1 MLCLPPRN
9 NENPRQ
15 LLYFTLLRPTLLT
28 KYIPLY
34 RKIKEMKIE
43 IWSDV
48 MCPFCYIGKRHLE
61 QALAELPFQKDIEIN
76 WKSYQLNPEY
86 KNVDGE
92 SLYDYLSR
100 SKGIS
105 LEQAKQ
111 MTTQVSQMANN
122 VGLNIDFENNIPA
135 NSFNA
140 HRLIHFA
147 ATKGKQDEAE
157 EALFNAHFT
166 QNKDIDNLE
175 ILLSVAAELGLE
187 LSEVKAVLES
197 NAFEEEVRYD
207 IYESQQLS
215 VRGVP
220 FFVMDRKYAL
230 SGAQPV
236 EAFKQAITQ
245 GYNEWQSAQEK
256 SSLKSLN
263 TTKDNTCD
271 DNGCEV

>member
-1 MLCLPPRN
+1 
-9 NENPRQ
+9 
-15 LLYFTLLRPTLLT
+15 
-28 KYIPLY
+28 
-34 RKIKEMKIE
+34 MKIE

-61 QALAELPFQKDIEIN
+61 KALAELPFKDSIDIN

-86 KNVDGE
+86 QNVDGE

-100 SKGIS
+100 NKGIS

-111 MTTQVSQMANN
+111 MTKQVAEMANN
-122 VGLNIDFENNIPA
+122 VGLNIDFEHSIPA

-147 ATKGKQDEAE
+147 ASKGKQDLAE
-157 EALFNAHFT
+157 EYLFKAHFEEAK
-166 QNKDIDNLE
+166 NINDINVLLE
-175 ILLSVAAELGLE
+175 IAKSLGLDKE
-187 LSEVKAVLES
+187 QAQKVLAG
-197 NAFEEEVRYD
+197 NAYEEEVRFD
-207 IYESQQLS
+207 IYESQQLG

-245 GYNEWQSAQEK
+245 SYQEWEEAQK
-256 SSLKSLN
+256 ATSLKNLN
-263 TTKDNTCD
+263 TNADNTCD
-271 DNGCEV
+271 EHGCEV

>member
-1 MLCLPPRN
+1 
-9 NENPRQ
+9 
-15 LLYFTLLRPTLLT
+15 
-28 KYIPLY
+28 
-34 RKIKEMKIE
+34 MKIE

-61 QALAELPFQKDIEIN
+61 SALTELPFKNDIEID
-76 WKSYQLNPEY
+76 WKSYQLSPDY

-147 ATKGKQDEAE
+147 ASKGKQDEAE
-157 EALFNAHFT
+157 EILFKAHFID
-166 QNKDIDNLE
+166 NKDIDQLE
-175 ILLSVAAELGLE
+175 VLLAIAAELGLDQTE
-187 LSEVKAVLES
+187 TKSVLES
-197 NAFEEEVRYD
+197 DAFTEEVRFD
-207 IYESQQLS
+207 IYESQQLG

-245 GYNEWQSAQEK
+245 GYNDWKVAQEN
-256 SSLKSLN
+256 SSLKRLN

-271 DNGCEV
+271 ENGCKV

>member
-1 MLCLPPRN
+1 
-9 NENPRQ
+9 
-15 LLYFTLLRPTLLT
+15 
-28 KYIPLY
+28 
-34 RKIKEMKIE
+34 MKIE

-61 QALAELPFQKDIEIN
+61 KALAELPFRDSIDVN

-105 LEQAKQ
+105 LEQARQ
-111 MTTQVSQMANN
+111 MTTQVAAMANN
-122 VGLNIDFENNIPA
+122 VGLNLNFERSIPA

-147 ATKGKQDEAE
+147 ASKGKQDLAE
-157 EALFNAHFT
+157 EYLFRAHFEEA
-166 QNKDIDNLE
+166 QNIDDINT
-175 ILLSVAAELGLE
+175 LLKIAASLGLAIE
-187 LSEVKAVLES
+187 ETQKVLES
-197 NAFEEEVRYD
+197 NAFDEEVRYD
-207 IYESQQLS
+207 IYESQQLG

-245 GYNEWQSAQEK
+245 SYQEWEEAQKEAP
-256 SSLKSLN
+256 LKSLN
-263 TTKDNTCD
+263 TNTDNACD
-271 DNGCEV
+271 ENGCEV

>member
-1 MLCLPPRN
+1 
-9 NENPRQ
+9 
-15 LLYFTLLRPTLLT
+15 
-28 KYIPLY
+28 
-34 RKIKEMKIE
+34 MKIE

-61 QALAELPFQKDIEIN
+61 SALAALPFKNEIN
-76 WKSYQLNPEY
+76 IDWKSYQLNPEY

-105 LEQAKQ
+105 VAQAKQ
-111 MTTQVSQMANN
+111 MTTQVSSMADN
-122 VGLNIDFENNIPA
+122 VGLKIDFENNIPA

-147 ATKGKQDEAE
+147 ASKGKQDLAE
-157 EALFNAHFT
+157 ESLFKAHFT
-166 QNKDIDNLE
+166 DNKDIDNLDV
-175 ILLSVAAELGLE
+175 LLDVAAELGLQK
-187 LSEVKAVLES
+187 SEAKVALES

-207 IYESQQLS
+207 IYESQQLG

-245 GYNEWQSAQEK
+245 GYNEWKAAQPIAG
-256 SSLKSLN
+256 LTNLN
-263 TTKDNTCD
+263 TSKENTCD
-271 DNGCEV
+271 ENGCEV

>member
-1 MLCLPPRN
+1 
-9 NENPRQ
+9 
-15 LLYFTLLRPTLLT
+15 
-28 KYIPLY
+28 
-34 RKIKEMKIE
+34 MKIE

-61 QALAELPFQKDIEIN
+61 QALAALPFQKDIQID

-86 KNVDGE
+86 KNEGGE

-105 LEQAKQ
+105 VDQAKQ

-147 ATKGKQDEAE
+147 ASKGKQDEAE
-157 EALFNAHFT
+157 ESLFKAHFT
-166 QNKDIDNLE
+166 ENKDIDNLE
-175 ILLSVAAELGLE
+175 VLLSVAAELGLE
-187 LSEVKAVLES
+187 LSEAKAALES

-207 IYESQQLS
+207 IYESQQLG

-245 GYNEWQSAQEK
+245 GYNEWKAAQPVVE
-256 SSLKSLN
+256 LKNLN
-263 TTKDNTCD
+263 VNEDNACGND
-271 DNGCEV
+271 GCEV

>member
-1 MLCLPPRN
+1 
-9 NENPRQ
+9 
-15 LLYFTLLRPTLLT
+15 
-28 KYIPLY
+28 
-34 RKIKEMKIE
+34 MKIE

-61 QALAELPFQKDIEIN
+61 KALAELPFKDSIDIN

-86 KNVDGE
+86 QNVDGE

-111 MTTQVSQMANN
+111 MTAQVAEMANN
-122 VGLNIDFENNIPA
+122 VGLNIDFEHSIPA

-140 HRLIHFA
+140 HRLIHLA
-147 ATKGKQDEAE
+147 ASKGKQDLAE
-157 EALFNAHFT
+157 EYLFKAHFEEA
-166 QNKDIDNLE
+166 KDINDINVLLE
-175 ILLSVAAELGLE
+175 IAKSLGLDKE
-187 LSEVKAVLES
+187 EAQKVLEG

-207 IYESQQLS
+207 IYESQQLG

-245 GYNEWQSAQEK
+245 SYQEWEEAQK
-256 SSLKSLN
+256 ATSLKSLN
-263 TTKDNTCD
+263 TNTDNTCD
-271 DNGCEV
+271 ENGCEI

>member
-1 MLCLPPRN
+1 
-9 NENPRQ
+9 
-15 LLYFTLLRPTLLT
+15 
-28 KYIPLY
+28 
-34 RKIKEMKIE
+34 MKIE

-61 QALAELPFQKDIEIN
+61 QALTELPFKDSIEIN
-76 WKSYQLNPEY
+76 WKSYQLNPDY
-86 KNVDGE
+86 KNEDGE

-111 MTTQVSQMANN
+111 MTTQVSEMANN
-122 VGLNIDFENNIPA
+122 VGLDIDFENNIPA

-147 ATKGKQDEAE
+147 ASKGKEDDAE
-157 EALFNAHFT
+157 ETLFKAHFT
-166 QNKDIDNLE
+166 ENKDIDNLE
-175 ILLSVAAELGLE
+175 VLLDIALELGLDR
-187 LSEVKAVLES
+187 SEVKAALES
-197 NAFEEEVRYD
+197 NAFEEEVRFD
-207 IYESQQLS
+207 IYESQQLG

-245 GYNEWQSAQEK
+245 GYNEWKVAQEN

-263 TTKDNTCD
+263 TNSDNTCD
-271 DNGCEV
+271 ENGCEV

>member
-1 MLCLPPRN
+1 
-9 NENPRQ
+9 
-15 LLYFTLLRPTLLT
+15 
-28 KYIPLY
+28 
-34 RKIKEMKIE
+34 MKIE

-61 QALAELPFQKDIEIN
+61 KALAELPFKDSIDIN
-76 WKSYQLNPEY
+76 WKSYQLNPQY
-86 KNVDGE
+86 QNVDGE

-111 MTTQVSQMANN
+111 MTAQVAEMANN
-122 VGLNIDFENNIPA
+122 VGLNIDFEHSIPA

-147 ATKGKQDEAE
+147 ASKGKQDLAE
-157 EALFNAHFT
+157 EYLFKAHFEEAK
-166 QNKDIDNLE
+166 NINDINVLLE
-175 ILLSVAAELGLE
+175 IAKSLGLDKE
-187 LSEVKAVLES
+187 QAQKVLAG
-197 NAFEEEVRYD
+197 NAYEEEVRFD
-207 IYESQQLS
+207 IYESQQLG

-230 SGAQPV
+230 SGAQPI

-245 GYNEWQSAQEK
+245 SYQEWEK
-256 SSLKSLN
+256 VQKATSIKNLN
-263 TTKDNTCD
+263 TNAGNTCD
-271 DNGCEV
+271 ENGCEV